1 METRQKTNAEF
12 RVEVTE
18 LIAKQE
24 AALSK
29 QEVALSKQE
38 ATLDKINANYD
49 QLSSL
54 IQTLV
59 SDFHSFKMGPNFD
72 SASTPIRPAPD
83 DNFLSVGENSRG
95 STDIPKSS
103 LKLSFPKFNG
113 EDPPGWIFRAEQYF
127 AYQGITVEQRTPLAS
142 FHLEGLALQWFR
154 WFTKFRGP
162 LSWTEFTRSLLQRF
176 GPTDYEDPAEA
187 LSRLKQTTTVEA
199 YQDAFERLS
208 HQVDGLPESFLVGS
222 FTAGLRDEIR
232 LEVKLKKPRTLNDAI
247 GAARIIEEK
256 NQLQRRSNITPR
268 TSTTTPKLPGSSGNG
283 VLGPVPSQKSGI
295 PNFRRLSFQE
305 AKERR
310 EKGLCFYCDEK
321 FVPGH
326 RCVRPQLFMI
336 EDCNEV
342 PSEEPEEKT
351 ENEEEGEFRMPEI
364 SFHAITGVPNP
375 QTIRVKGKLKGKEVI
390 VLIDGGSTH
399 NFIEQGI
406 VTKLGLP
413 IDTNRRFQVMI
424 ANKDRVDC
432 AGICR
437 GMKLLVH
444 DCWIAADFF
453 VLPSAA
459 CSVVLG
465 VQWLA
470 NLGPI
475 ETDYGK
481 LTLAFNLNSK
491 RYTFQGLQ
499 QRELE
504 ALSDKEAHHLLSNS
518 LLGTGFFIQLISTEV
533 NIQDSFKLHPD
544 IVKILGA
551 HQNIFEKPKALPP
564 VRDRDHRIPL
574 LPNSKPV
581 NVRPYRYPYYQK
593 TEIENQVRE
602 LLASGLI
609 RPSSSPFSS
618 PVLLVRKANG
628 EWRFCVDYRALNEI
642 TIKDKFPIPVIDEL
656 MDELFG
662 ARYFS
667 KFDLRAGYHQIRVYE
682 PDIPKTAFRTH
693 EGHYEFVVMP
703 FGLTNAPS
711 TFQSLMNEVFRPFL
725 RKFVLVF
732 FDDILVYSKSWEEH
746 MQHLQSVLTILSQHQ
761 FFAKEEKCVFAV
773 ERIEYLGHIL
783 TGDGIEPCSS
793 KIQAVLD
800 WPVPTT
806 VRAVRGFLGLAGYY
820 RKFIK
825 HYGTIAAPLNRLM
838 SKEGFIWTQEAAEA
852 FEHLKQTLSHAPV
865 LRLPDFSQP
874 FVIECDASGS
884 GIGAVLMQQNQP
896 IAFFSEGLKG
906 AALKYSTYEKEML
919 AVVKSVRKWRPYLLG
934 NSFIVRTDHRSLKF
948 LLEQRITTPAQ
959 ARWLPKL
966 MGYEYRI
973 EYKKGAEN
981 TAADSLSRKAELCF
995 VAVSTPQAVWWQ
1007 QLQHECS
1014 SDPFY
1019 FSFASD
1025 PKAIKRDGVWFL
1037 GEKVLL
1043 SPSSPLIPVILA
1055 ELHASAVGGHF
1066 GFHKTLARVQFI
1078 RHCDICQRNKTD
1090 HLAPAGLLQPLPI
1103 PDRIWSD
1110 VSMDFIDGLP
1120 TSGGCQVIMVVVDRL
1135 SKYAHFISMSQP
1147 CTSLSVAKAFI
1158 ANIVRLHG
1166 VPSSIVSDRDRIF
1179 MSNFWSKL
1187 FEMQGTK
1194 LNMSSMVNRTLEQY
1208 LRCFTSDQPKRWKE
1222 WLPWA
1227 EYSYN
1232 TSTHSSTKVSPFQA
1246 VYGIPPPSLLRYVPR
1261 TARVEAVD
1269 SFLRERDDM
1278 LKELK
1283 ITLKQAR
1290 DRMKSL
1296 ADQHRRDVEFEVGD
1310 YVYLKLQPYRQ
1321 SSVAFRASMK
1331 LSPRFY
1337 GPFRIIARIGSVA
1350 YRLELPSGTRIHNVF
1365 HVSRLRKFLGDRPVA
1380 SPDLPPS
1387 TEESPVLPQPEKV
1400 LAHRVIQKGK
1410 YRPKKEV
1417 LVKWIG
1423 ASPEDATWEDT
1434 RRLQR
1439 TYPSFTLEDKGP

>member
-18 LIAKQE
+18 LIANKQE
-24 AALSK
+24 AA
-29 QEVALSKQE
+29 
-38 ATLDKINANYD
+38 LDKINANYN

-59 SDFHSFKMGPNFD
+59 SDFHSFTMGPN
-72 SASTPIRPAPD
+72 SNSTSTPIRPTPD
-83 DNFLSVGENSRG
+83 ENLLSIGETSRG

-103 LKLSFPKFNG
+103 LNLSFPKFNG

-127 AYQGITVEQRTPLAS
+127 AYQGINVEQRMPLAS

-162 LSWTEFTRSLLQRF
+162 LSWTEFTRALLQRF
-176 GPTDYEDPAEA
+176 GPTEYEDPAEA
-187 LSRLKQTTTVEA
+187 LSRLKQITTVEA
-199 YQDAFERLS
+199 YQDAFKRLS

-222 FTAGLRDEIR
+222 FTAGLKDEIH

-256 NQLQRRSNITPR
+256 NQLHRRSNITPR
-268 TSTTTPKLPGSSGNG
+268 LSMTTPKLPGASNTG
-283 VLGPVPSQKSGI
+283 VLGPIPTQKSGI
-295 PNFRRLSFQE
+295 TNFRRLSSQE

-310 EKGLCFYCDEK
+310 ERGLCFYCDEK

-326 RCVRPQLFMI
+326 RCTRPQLFMI
-336 EDCNEV
+336 EDCNEI
-342 PSEEPEEKT
+342 PFEEPEEKNG
-351 ENEEEGEFRMPEI
+351 NEEEGEFHMLEI

-375 QTIRVKGKLKGKEVI
+375 QTIRVKGNLKGKEVI

-444 DCWIAADFF
+444 DCWIVADFF
-453 VLPSAA
+453 VLPSTA

-465 VQWLA
+465 VQWFA

-481 LTLAFNLNSK
+481 LTVAFNLNSK
-491 RYTFQGLQ
+491 RHTFQGLQ

-504 ALSDKEAHHLLSNS
+504 ALSDKEAHHLLSSS
-518 LLGTGFFIQLISTEV
+518 LLGTGFFIHLISTEL
-533 NIQDSFKLHPD
+533 NIEDSFKLHPYID
-544 IVKILGA
+544 KILKP
-551 HQNIFEKPKALPP
+551 HQNNFEKPRALPP

-574 LPNSKPV
+574 LPDSKPV

-593 TEIENQVRE
+593 TKIENQVRE
-602 LLASGLI
+602 LF
-609 RPSSSPFSS
+609 PFSS

-642 TIKDKFPIPVIDEL
+642 TIKDRFPIPVIDEL

-732 FDDILVYSKSWEEH
+732 FDDILVYSKLWEEH
-746 MQHLQSVLTILSQHQ
+746 LQHLQTVLTILSQHQ
-761 FFAKEEKCVFAV
+761 LFAKEEKCIFGV

-806 VRAVRGFLGLAGYY
+806 VRAVRDFLGLAGYY
-820 RKFIK
+820 Q
-825 HYGTIAAPLNRLM
+825 N
-838 SKEGFIWTQEAAEA
+838 KEGFNWTQDAAEA
-852 FEHLKQTLSHAPV
+852 FEHLKQSLSHAPV
-865 LRLPDFSQP
+865 LRLPDFSQSFVIECDASGSGIGA

-906 AALKYSTYEKEML
+906 ATLKYSTYEKEML
-919 AVVKSVRKWRPYLLG
+919 AIVKSVRKWRPYLLG
-934 NSFIVRTDHRSLKF
+934 NSFIVQ
-948 LLEQRITTPAQ
+948 QRITTPAQ

-973 EYKKGAEN
+973 EYKKGVEN

-995 VAVSTPQAVWWQ
+995 IAVSTPQAVWWQ
-1007 QLQHECS
+1007 QLQHECGS
-1014 SDPFY
+1014 HPFY
-1019 FSFASD
+1019 ASVASN
-1025 PKAIKRDGVWFL
+1025 PKAIKRDGVWFF

-1043 SPSSPLIPVILA
+1043 NPSSPLIPVILA
-1055 ELHASAVGGHF
+1055 ELHDSAVGVHF
-1066 GFHKTLARVQFI
+1066 GFHKTLAR
-1078 RHCDICQRNKTD
+1078 RNKTD

-1110 VSMDFIDGLP
+1110 VSMDFINSLP

-1158 ANIVRLHG
+1158 SNIVRLHG
-1166 VPSSIVSDRDRIF
+1166 IPSSIVSDRDRIF
-1179 MSNFWSKL
+1179 MSNFW
-1187 FEMQGTK
+1187 
-1194 LNMSSMVNRTLEQY
+1194 MVNRILEQY

-1261 TARVEAVD
+1261 TARV
-1269 SFLRERDDM
+1269 DDM

-1321 SSVAFRASMK
+1321 SSVAFRAFMK
-1331 LSPRFY
+1331 LSPKFY
-1337 GPFRIIARIGSVA
+1337 GPFRVIARIGSVA
-1350 YRLELPSGTRIHNVF
+1350 YCLELPPGARIHNVF

-1380 SPDLPPS
+1380 SPSLPPS
-1387 TEESPVLPQPEKV
+1387 TEESPVLPQPEKII
-1400 LAHRVIQKGK
+1400 ARRIIQKGK
-1410 YRPKKEV
+1410 YRPKEEV

-1423 ASPEDATWEDT
+1423 APPEDATWEDA
-1434 RRLQR
+1434 RRLQK
-1439 TYPSFTLEDKGP
+1439 TYPCFTLEGKGS